1 MKVFRKVR
9 AREYKVLF
17 VSPER
22 FLSYSFMA
30 LMDVTEVS
38 VAVVDEVRPLQ
49 CIRVTRWMGGRCI
62 ACLSG
67 LITSDRPIS
76 NLAICS
82 GAAPRFTGGG

>member
-49 CIRVTRWMGGRCI
+49 CIRVT
-62 ACLSG
+62 
-67 LITSDRPIS
+67 
-76 NLAICS
+76 
-82 GAAPRFTGGG
+82 